1 MSTNCTEL
9 WSARSL
15 QWGQSAQR
23 AALVVST
30 TTATAAINDAIS
42 TLGAGVGSSHPQD
55 GRLYI
60 ADQSAIGASNEGG
73 PTTWRVSF
81 SYTRKDGGSVSGGA
95 GGSELLDRP
104 TRWRWLP
111 GMSAETIDK
120 DIHGNVIGNSAGVPF
135 EPKATREFPTLI
147 LEAYR
152 YYSTFDMAIALRFM
166 GKLNNNIFSISQF
179 GQVRPGQVR
188 CLIIAPTQDFQEVED
203 GEQPPVEV
211 CHRFEIRNNAVSGV
225 EKDPSF
231 QLRSLDKGRMG
242 WYFDSNKN
250 HLRGDFSTKDGDV
263 YVPVND
269 DVLLDGGGVPI
280 DTKIRIGTSKE
291 SDVKQ
296 PAAAPGEFFR
306 RDGGEKIGRDKTSSG
321 AVYRLFDIY
330 PEIDFAPL
338 VASL

>member
-81 SYTRKDGGSVSGGA
+81 SYTRKDGSTGGGG
-95 GGSELLDRP
+95 GGSEMLDRP

-111 GMSAETIDK
+111 GLSAETIDK
-120 DIHGNVIGNSAGVPF
+120 DIHGNVIGNSAGTPF

-152 YYSTFDMAIALRFM
+152 YYSTFDMAIALRFI
-166 GKLNNNIFSISQF
+166 GRVNSNAFNISQF
-179 GQVRPGQVR
+179 GRVEPGQVR
-188 CLIIAPTQDFQEVED
+188 CLMLAPTQDFQEVPD
-203 GEQPPVEV
+203 GEQPPVEL
-211 CHRFEIRNNAVSGV
+211 CHRFEIRNLAVSG
-225 EKDPSF
+225 EAKDPSF
-231 QLRSLDKGRMG
+231 KLRVLDKGRSG
-242 WYFDSNKN
+242 WWDDNGTKT
-250 HLRGDFSTKDGDV
+250 RGDFSTKDTETGD
-263 YVPVND
+263 YVAVSE
-269 DVLLDGGGVPI
+269 DVLLDGQGRPI
-280 DTKIRIGTSKE
+280 DQAIRIGIGKAANVKTPAMAPSE
-291 SDVKQ
+291 FWRVETNIGDDV
-296 PAAAPGEFFR
+296 
-306 RDGGEKIGRDKTSSG
+306 TSSG
-321 AVYRLFDIY
+321 ARYRLFDTG
-330 PEIDFAPL
+330 PDIDFSPL
-338 VASL
+338 VSSL